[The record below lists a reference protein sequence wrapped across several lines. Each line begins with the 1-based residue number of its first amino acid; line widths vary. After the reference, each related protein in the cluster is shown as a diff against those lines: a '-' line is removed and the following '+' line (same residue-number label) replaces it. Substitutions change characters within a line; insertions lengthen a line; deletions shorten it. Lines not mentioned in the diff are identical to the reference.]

1 MLDSSTVNFT
11 EKSGKKLQIFLQLA
25 DIRLPTGNGKKLS
38 CSQAQLGQAT
48 CLAVALFLSISCGQ
62 SYVRRLYTARIK
74 DGPEN
79 HIIICMLLNCLPIPD
94 DNHVKNS
101 VSECVLGVGVATLLN
116 YCIVN
121 RLVGVTGGPGQVIF
135 AEVG

>member
-48 CLAVALFLSISCGQ
+48 GLAIA
-62 SYVRRLYTARIK
+62 
-74 DGPEN
+74 
-79 HIIICMLLNCLPIPD
+79 
-94 DNHVKNS
+94 
-101 VSECVLGVGVATLLN
+101 
-116 YCIVN
+116 
-121 RLVGVTGGPGQVIF
+121 
-135 AEVG
+135 